1 VAVAASSI
9 IPAICR
15 TNYRLFPSKVAS
27 RRPNVVATSKAPSGQ
42 KHTANHCAYAYAGV
56 EEMPMKVFP
65 TLGTAVLFL
74 TLGAIA
80 PAFAQQEHGDAKPEQ
95 KLQEEHAQPA
105 QPHAQAEPQQHA
117 QPQDQNKPPQA
128 KQPTQSKQPQPP
140 QAKQP
145 SKSEPAQ
152 PQQAKQP
159 TQNKQQQQA
168 KQATQ
173 NKQQQPAQH
182 TQQQQRVQQAAWQG
196 HQSQNWQS
204 DHRTWQQRGGY
215 HGYRIPDN
223 RYNGYF
229 GQGHGFVIFS
239 QPYMVVGGFPR
250 FQYSGY
256 WFSLVDP
263 WPSTWA
269 ANWYETDNVY
279 VVYADNGYYMY
290 NQSYPGVGIA
300 ISVSL

>member
-1 VAVAASSI
+1 M
-9 IPAICR
+9 
-15 TNYRLFPSKVAS
+15 
-27 RRPNVVATSKAPSGQ
+27 KAF
-42 KHTANHCAYAYAGV
+42 T
-56 EEMPMKVFP
+56 

-74 TLGAIA
+74 TLGTIA
-80 PAFAQQEHGDAKPEQ
+80 PAFAQQEHEDAKPEQ
-95 KLQEEHAQPA
+95 KQQEEHAQPA
-105 QPHAQAEPQQHA
+105 QQHAQAEPQQHA

-128 KQPTQSKQPQPP
+128 KQPTQSKQPQPQ

-145 SKSEPAQ
+145 SKSEQAQ
-152 PQQAKQP
+152 PQQAKQA
-159 TQNKQQQQA
+159 TQDKQQQQA

-173 NKQQQPAQH
+173 NKQQRQQQQAKQAKQQPARH
-182 TQQQQRVQQAAWQG
+182 TQEQQRVQQAAWQG

-229 GQGHGFVIFS
+229 GQGHGFVIFG